1 MIDYRTQELKQDAV
15 VMVALDR
22 YEELIITEQRYRDI
36 TNAALKGAELSS
48 WNNHLHIDED
58 AVENYMQVAERDR
71 FNSVRLAL
79 LNKRRHEQEAA
90 KDDTEVQP

>member
-1 MIDYRTQELKQDAV
+1 MSNNQMNEEYFV
-15 VMVALDR
+15 SVPLDR

-58 AVENYMQVAERDR
+58 AVENYLQVTERDR

-79 LNKRRHEQEAA
+79 INKRKHEQEAA
-90 KDDTEVQP
+90 QDYTEVQP